1 MKTILK
7 SLALGLCTS
16 IAALPALAETT
27 LEKIRREGVI
37 TVGTEAAFPPFEYV
51 ENGQIVGY
59 GKDILD
65 VVVAELGVEL
75 RQLDLPFQGIL
86 PGLLAGNFD
95 LVATSLGIN
104 EERATRYAFTAPIID
119 AVPAVLSR
127 KGEAVTSLDELAGKV
142 VATQLAS
149 NFEPIV
155 RDLSAKLTAEG
166 KGFGDLKLYTAFPD
180 AYMAL
185 ASGEVDAVIQN
196 RPALA
201 VLVKERPDVFD
212 LGADVRSEGQYTH
225 FAWAARAED
234 KDLRDFVSSVIYRMQ
249 DDGRLQDLQMKWFGT
264 TFEIPKEGYLPP
276 GSQ

>member
-1 MKTILK
+1 MKNILRG
-7 SLALGLCTS
+7 LALGLCTS

-37 TVGTEAAFPPFEYV
+37 TVGTEAAFPPFEFV
-51 ENGQIVGY
+51 EDGKIVGY

-65 VVVAELGVEL
+65 VIVAELGVEL

-104 EERATRYAFTAPIID
+104 EERAARYAFTAPIID
-119 AVPAVLSR
+119 AVPAILSR
-127 KGEAVTSLDELAGKV
+127 KGEAFSSPADLAGKV
-142 VATQLAS
+142 VATQIAS

-155 RDLSAKLTAEG
+155 RDLDAKLTAEG
-166 KGFGDLKLYTAFPD
+166 KGFGELKLYTAFPD

-201 VLVKERPDVFD
+201 VLVKERSDVFD
-212 LGADVRSEGQYTH
+212 LGVDIRSEGQYTH

-234 KDLRDFVSSVIYRMQ
+234 KDLRDFVSSVIYMMQ
-249 DDGRLQDLQMKWFGT
+249 DDGRLQELQMKWFGA

-276 GSQ
+276 GAQ